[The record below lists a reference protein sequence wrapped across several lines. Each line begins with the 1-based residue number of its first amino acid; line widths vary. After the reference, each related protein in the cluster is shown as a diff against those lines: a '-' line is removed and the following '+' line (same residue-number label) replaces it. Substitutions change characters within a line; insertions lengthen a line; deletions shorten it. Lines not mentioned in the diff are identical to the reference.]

1 MDELLQP
8 GHALRIMRL
17 ARPLDEDG
25 LHCMNFIQAT
35 RHRIFFVTLL
45 SPWMLSPLLLS
56 LHYMFF
62 QFSGGPLWG
71 PIS

>member
-25 LHCMNFIQAT
+25 LHCMNFIQAA
-35 RHRIFFVTLL
+35 RHCIFCDFALPLDVVTTAAL
-45 SPWMLSPLLLS
+45 SA
-56 LHYMFF
+56 LHVFPIF
-62 QFSGGPLWG
+62 RGPLWG
-71 PIS
+71 PIG